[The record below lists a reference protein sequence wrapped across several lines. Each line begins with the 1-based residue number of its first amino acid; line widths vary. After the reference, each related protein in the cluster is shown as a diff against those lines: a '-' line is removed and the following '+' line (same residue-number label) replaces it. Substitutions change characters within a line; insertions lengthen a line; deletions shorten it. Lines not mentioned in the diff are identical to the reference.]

1 MQPDLTNN
9 KFPDI
14 LFIINLIASVVIMDY
29 KSISQQVVNVHE
41 QLRLEWPHLKHIAIG
56 FCEDGTDELD
66 LFTNPTGIDSALI
79 QHKQYLSLFPIL
91 ETIATN
97 KTSKIIDNLS
107 LFSNLDDP
115 SAHIINAYFHSSFVV
130 PMSHQNGRLLGFIF
144 FDASERA
151 FFTKPIRDHLT
162 VYTRLIS
169 SMIMTSI
176 LPLKMLQAAVVMT
189 QKMTRFKDEET
200 SNHIARVAHYSR
212 MIAESLAQTH
222 NLSDE
227 FINYILLY
235 APLHDIGKVG
245 IPDNI
250 LLKPGRLDPDE
261 YTIMQTHVTKGVEII
276 DILLSSFDL
285 GDFDHTE
292 MLRNI
297 TAYHHERLNGT
308 GYPNKLKALEIPIES
323 RIVAVADVFD
333 AMSNPRPYHKGR
345 SIEETFDYLQSESGV
360 LFDPECVQALFDR
373 KEEVFEIRKVFIPD
387 TYPLQS

>member
-1 MQPDLTNN
+1 
-9 KFPDI
+9 
-14 LFIINLIASVVIMDY
+14 MDY
-29 KSISQQVVNVHE
+29 KSISQQVVNIHE

-56 FCEDGTDELD
+56 FYEAETDELH
-66 LFTNPTGIDSALI
+66 LFTNPIETESALI
-79 QHKQYLSLFPIL
+79 QYKQHLSFFPALEAIAKNKTPKIIDDLSLFR
-91 ETIATN
+91 
-97 KTSKIIDNLS
+97 D
-107 LFSNLDDP
+107 LDTP
-115 SAHIINAYFHSSFVV
+115 SASIINAYFNSSFVV
-130 PMSHQNGRLLGFIF
+130 PMSHQNDRLLGFIF
-144 FDASERA
+144 FDATERA
-151 FFTKPIRDHLT
+151 FFTKPVCDHLI

-176 LPLKMLQAAVVMT
+176 LPLKMLQSAVVMT

-212 MIAESLAQTH
+212 MISESLAQTH

-245 IPDNI
+245 IPDHI

-261 YTIMQTHVTKGVEII
+261 YVIMQTHVAKGVEIV

-285 GDFDHTE
+285 SVFDHTK

-308 GYPNKLKALEIPIES
+308 GYPYNLKGIEIPIES

-345 SIEETFDYLQSESGV
+345 SIEETFDYLLSESGV
-360 LFDPECVQALFDR
+360 LFDPECVQALLDR
-373 KEEVFEIRKVFIPD
+373 KEEVYEIRKVFIPD
-387 TYPLQS
+387 TYPL